1 MKCNRCGKE
10 IEETEIFCKDCKKY
24 LKEFSSKSDVEVL
37 EELIENQKNL
47 TDLENTKELINLDK
61 LVEEEL
67 EKEETVEDK
76 TIVFETNK
84 EEKEK
89 IKETREELNKEVIE
103 DPKKEKNNKK
113 KLIIIVSIVSIVLIG
128 LIILLVIF
136 SSKDKPEENKKI
148 IIDYEK
154 AINAYGDNV
163 TQITHD
169 YITKNE
175 DTPTWQYILE
185 NIDYDR
191 YEVDCSI
198 HNVYKDGSVYLSG
211 CRVNNKKTKYTYG
224 TLKEEI
230 KEGKKVNVY
239 KLDYSGFIV
248 YTGIDETSSILAGTI
263 TCKTEECTY
272 INAYDN
278 YVLIE
283 EENEYYLYDYTND
296 SLNFGPFKLNSE
308 YDVLV
313 HNNILYGIIYNEENT
328 NNIYNVQTGKIL
340 KNIKGFLLP
349 GEMDFDPTI
358 MYKYNYAILV
368 NGEKHEFVN
377 LKTGNISYTIKESIL
392 SFIEKNKIVY
402 ITTLTSNNKYK
413 IYNSNGK
420 ALFDGKEYVNFI
432 IGENSFLVSTENN
445 FKIYDKNLNIE
456 VNSKTYD
463 KVLGLYQDFVVAL
476 KDNNLILVNTDDKE
490 YVTFENVWDDATNV
504 FHYNLTRKVDNKISV
519 IIENKKVPSGT
530 IGNSIEYYYDIKTK
544 RSGFIEKS
552 SLD

>member
-10 IEETEIFCKDCKKY
+10 IEGTQIFCNDCKKY
-24 LKEFSSKSDVEVL
+24 LKEFSSRSDVEVL
-37 EELIENQKNL
+37 EELIEEQKSLN
-47 TDLENTKELINLDK
+47 DLENTKELVNLHN
-61 LVEEEL
+61 LVEEEI
-67 EKEETVEDK
+67 ENQEELEDK
-76 TIVFETNK
+76 TIVFETIK
-84 EEKEK
+84 EEKQ
-89 IKETREELNKEVIE
+89 ETREELNKEVKKE
-103 DPKKEKNNKK
+103 KPKKEKNNKK
-113 KLIIIVSIVSIVLIG
+113 KLILIISIVSVILIG
-128 LIILLVIF
+128 IIILLIIF
-136 SSKDKPEENKKI
+136 LGKENSEESKQVV
-148 IIDYEK
+148 IDYEK
-154 AINAYGDNV
+154 AINAYGDN
-163 TQITHD
+163 ITEITKD

-175 DTPTWQYILE
+175 DVPTWQYILE
-185 NIDYDR
+185 KIDYDR
-191 YEVDCSI
+191 YEIECSI
-198 HNVYKDGSVYLSG
+198 HNVYKDGSIYLSG
-211 CRVNNKKTKYTYG
+211 CTVDNKKTKYTYG
-224 TLKEEI
+224 TEIEEI

-239 KLDYSGFIV
+239 KLNYNGFIV
-248 YTGIDETSSILAGTI
+248 YTGINEKSSTLAGTI

-420 ALFDGKEYVNFI
+420 VLFDGKEYVNFI

-445 FKIYDKNLNIE
+445 FKVYDKNLNIE

-463 KVLGLYQDFVVAL
+463 KVLGIYQDFVVAL
-476 KDNNLILVNTDDKE
+476 KDTNLVLLNTDDKE